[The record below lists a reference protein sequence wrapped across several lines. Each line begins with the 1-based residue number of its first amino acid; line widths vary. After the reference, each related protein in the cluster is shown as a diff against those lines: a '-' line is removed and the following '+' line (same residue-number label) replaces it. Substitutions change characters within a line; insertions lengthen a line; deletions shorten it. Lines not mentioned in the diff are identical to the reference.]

1 MKTLEKVPMSVVF
14 VHELPFENLE
24 RGVLYINKEKMLF
37 AHRCLC
43 DCERLVNIP
52 IQRFEQDGVVESSND
67 SGWNLTI
74 IGENAT
80 VTPSILNKPCE
91 CHYIITKGIAN
102 IV

>member
-1 MKTLEKVPMSVVF
+1 MKTLEKVPMTIEF
-14 VHELPFENLE
+14 VETLPFEDLK
-24 RGVLYINKEKMLF
+24 RGVLYLDKDKMRF

-52 IQRFEQDGVVESSND
+52 IHRLEQNGIVETSES

-74 IGENAT
+74 TDDKVT
-80 VTPSILNKPCE
+80 VTPSILNKPCA